1 MSFSLNNLG
10 SWWQGGDQ
18 QQGASPL
25 SGYADKMK
33 AAMAQ
38 PQQQSPL
45 VAAYTPPTYQTTPPH
60 VDINAV
66 IAAMNAQ
73 KAAAQPMAQP
83 AGSQMAAPQM
93 SEGGAAGGQQGSDFG
108 GMASG
113 MELAGLDKNARD
125 NVDAGAAGFAGGGMV
140 TPSALGGPDPAGP
153 DAGYAAL
160 QPGEFV
166 MKKDAVEAV
175 GKKPLEKMNE
185 DGDKAIAKKVAERV
199 GKRNDGP
206 KKGK

>member
-83 AGSQMAAPQM
+83 AGAQAPM
-93 SEGGAAGGQQGSDFG
+93 PMVGGGEGLGEMGSFERADTRSGETVGMNADTGDRTSE
-108 GMASG
+108 
-113 MELAGLDKNARD
+113 AR
-125 NVDAGAAGFAGGGMV
+125 GFAGGGMV
-140 TPSALGGPDPAGP
+140 TPGALAGPDPAGP